1 MPLLPVFLR
10 RHPNLRLQFFVQTQ
24 PKEMHAEGVEL
35 LIRFGEPPE
44 SGLIARKL
52 AHTRHAVYASPK
64 YIELAGAPATPD
76 DLLQHRCLL
85 LKVPFLTKA
94 MDQWEFERSGERKL
108 VKVIPAVATFD
119 REGLIAAV
127 LAGAGLMKLGCFDPG
142 LVASGQL
149 RKVLTDWSCPG
160 GFPIYAL
167 YRKTARV
174 SPKLAAF
181 LGFVAE
187 AFAAFDPEE
196 ITLLH
201 DSGLADSLRR
211 RRDQARA

>member
-76 DLLQHRCLL
+76 DLMQHRCLL
-85 LKVPFLTKA
+85 LKVPFLTRA
-94 MDQWEFERSGERKL
+94 MDEWEFERSGERKL
-108 VKVIPAVATFD
+108 
-119 REGLIAAV
+119 
-127 LAGAGLMKLGCFDPG
+127 
-142 LVASGQL
+142 
-149 RKVLTDWSCPG
+149 
-160 GFPIYAL
+160 
-167 YRKTARV
+167 
-174 SPKLAAF
+174 
-181 LGFVAE
+181 
-187 AFAAFDPEE
+187 
-196 ITLLH
+196 
-201 DSGLADSLRR
+201 
-211 RRDQARA
+211 